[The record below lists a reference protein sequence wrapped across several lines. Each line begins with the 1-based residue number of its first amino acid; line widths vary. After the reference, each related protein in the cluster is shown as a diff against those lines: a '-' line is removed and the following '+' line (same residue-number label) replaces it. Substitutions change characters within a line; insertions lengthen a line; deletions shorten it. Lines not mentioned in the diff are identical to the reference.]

1 MDPVAAIVAI
11 LGVIVPAA
19 SLLTNIITTPSASA
33 PAWQQALY
41 KLVELLALVGP
52 ATKAHPDAVTAI
64 AASIDAARKGDL
76 VTAVAQGTAAYEEL
90 AGPAAPPAA
99 TSTQIGVAMIAAGF
113 VSMFLLAAC
122 SGVTDQGV
130 VYALCQADS
139 RVQPVAVAVAPAA
152 GPEVAAIAAVDQAI
166 VHPAVVAAC
175 AGVGQPVG
183 VTAAPAS

>member
-1 MDPVAAIVAI
+1 MFFARSW
-11 LGVIVPAA
+11 LPARPDFGCLEHGDTG
-19 SLLTNIITTPSASA
+19 S
-33 PAWQQALY
+33 Q
-41 KLVELLALVGP
+41 LAN
-52 ATKAHPDAVTAI
+52 
-64 AASIDAARKGDL
+64 L

-130 VYALCQADS
+130 VYALCQADA
-139 RVQPVAVAVAPAA
+139 RFQPVAVALAPAA
-152 GPEVAAIAAVDQAI
+152 GAEVAAIAAVDQAI